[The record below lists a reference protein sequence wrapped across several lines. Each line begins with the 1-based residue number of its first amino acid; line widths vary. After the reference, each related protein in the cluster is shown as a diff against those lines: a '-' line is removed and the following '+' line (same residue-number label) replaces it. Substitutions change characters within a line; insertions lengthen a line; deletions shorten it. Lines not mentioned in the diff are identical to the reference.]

1 MIKASYLRT
10 YCDVSQFFSKAQ
22 ISECSNISSACLG
35 GGALSKNADNAD
47 AWEGGWWWWG
57 DSDKMLTLLTLGSA
71 GVKMLGLNK

>member
-1 MIKASYLRT
+1 MIYDTIYNMIYDMIYDIIYDMILFHQH
-10 YCDVSQFFSKAQ
+10 VW
-22 ISECSNISSACLG
+22 G

-47 AWEGGWWWWG
+47 AWEGGWWCWG